1 LYDLF
6 PFLFFFLFSSI
17 ELFYFR
23 YFAKL
28 NYPFCESE
36 QSYYDKRHDNEMQLA
51 HITRTWHTDND
62 LKPRNGAL
70 FVYNA

>member
-1 LYDLF
+1 MIY
-6 PFLFFFLFSSI
+6 FLFFFFFLFPSI

-36 QSYYDKRHDNEMQLA
+36 QSYYDDVM
-51 HITRTWHTDND
+51 ITRCN
-62 LKPRNGAL
+62 
-70 FVYNA
+70 